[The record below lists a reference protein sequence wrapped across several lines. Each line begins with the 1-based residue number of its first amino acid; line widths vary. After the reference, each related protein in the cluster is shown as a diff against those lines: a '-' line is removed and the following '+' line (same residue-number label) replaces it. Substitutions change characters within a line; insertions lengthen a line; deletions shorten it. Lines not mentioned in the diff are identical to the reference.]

1 MRVGMLICLL
11 AALAALAAAQFVYYM
26 KIGYPLYMIYVG
38 QAQFGEFVHAYGD
51 VVEVVNGQRIPITFH
66 GLNPGMEASPWLPNG
81 TGIEYNYTRATALFN
96 ITNVDPRTDVE
107 WYIYNV
113 PMPGPLAVWA
123 GNPVA
128 IVYGL
133 SVAVKSGGGPVLNV
147 SCLKALGNGFYDYTC
162 PSSPRARMDFV
173 LAYYAVAYSDV
184 YIYKLVF
191 VGPSSPK
198 YAYIAATAPRL
209 MEYVGGSD
217 YAYGRNN
224 TVVEWD
230 FVLYNYTEIYLGS
243 RIFCVDFNSLLPI
256 FAGTEAPVKCVPMA
270 DPPRNITVDV
280 RPYNATSSAVDVYV
294 DGRLFYAFYVN
305 GSAVLYTGPYVDPLM
320 ATAAAFIETNYP
332 GRPLKPLGSVLLLIG
347 NDTMMA
353 PPRYV
358 LKALEPGQVFATP
371 PGGIVPYLL
380 LVNPGWDETWAD
392 ADLTWSGVYVLPG
405 DTGSNATVY
414 SWPTVPVRLSGRAV
428 ELPYLAMI
436 NLNTSRLCRY
446 GVAEA
451 SGEYSPLGGGWI
463 RVLGPVTV
471 YCTEYPVQFLLPNG
485 TSVTA
490 AAPYNGTLVW
500 TPPPIA
506 YANGTM
512 LEAGAVAVFV
522 DGPKSVRV
530 NYSRVYY
537 LVRVETPLG
546 VNETWMPRGA
556 ALSVPAVIYL
566 GNGTR
571 LVARAVDVN
580 GNYVEAK
587 TPVNGTAVALSVEGP
602 VDVSVAYSRQYLVRL
617 EAPANS
623 TEVWAD
629 AGSTF
634 TVDLPDPWMPGNGTL
649 FKALL
654 INGTSARE
662 WRVEGPMTLTARYAE
677 TYYYVEVEAPVN
689 GTAGWMPRGA
699 VLRFPSV
706 VYLGNGTRLVGPNA
720 SAVEVE
726 GPIKVEVSYSVRQY
740 HVEVEGVERWEGW
753 ADAGSLI
760 GLNSTAVDGVEYV
773 PAVPALRVSAP
784 GVYRPFFEAVYR
796 AVVRDALGL
805 PNPLA
810 TVRLCNA
817 TASAGLDGSVHIAV
831 ETRELC
837 RPEVEAAPVS
847 PYTAALIALAAAA
860 AAAALRRRK

>member
-11 AALAALAAAQFVYYM
+11 AALAALAAAQFEYYM
-26 KIGYPLYMIYVG
+26 PIFYYLPHTVYVG
-38 QAQFGEFVHAYGD
+38 HAQFGEFVYSYGD
-51 VVEVVNGQRIPITFH
+51 VVEVVNGQSMPITFR

-81 TGIEYNYTRATALFN
+81 TGIEYSYTRATALFN
-96 ITNVDPRTDVE
+96 ITNVNPRTDIE
-107 WYIYNV
+107 WYIYRIHS
-113 PMPGPLAVWA
+113 PGIWA
-123 GNPVA
+123 SNPVA
-128 IVYGL
+128 IFYGL
-133 SVAVKSGGGPVLNV
+133 FATIKSGGGPVLNV
-147 SCLKALGNGFYDYTC
+147 SCLKALGNGFYNYTC
-162 PSSPRARMDFV
+162 PSSPKARMDFV

-184 YIYKLVF
+184 YIYKLVL
-191 VGPSSPK
+191 VGTNFTGG
-198 YAYIAATAPRL
+198 ITASGPEHYEAITGEQL
-209 MEYVGGSD
+209 KINNTIV
-217 YAYGRNN
+217 NN
-224 TVVEWD
+224 TVVNL
-230 FVLYNYTEIYLGS
+230 FGLLYNVTSRDLGT
-243 RIFCVDFNSLLPI
+243 RLFCVDFDQVSI
-256 FAGTEAPVKCVPMA
+256 VFAGNNAPVKCVPMPN
-270 DPPRNITVDV
+270 PPRNITVGV
-280 RPYNATSSAVDVYV
+280 RPYNATASAVDVYV
-294 DGRLFYAFYVN
+294 DGRLFYTFYVN
-305 GSAVLYTGPYVDPLM
+305 GSDAVLYTGPYADPLM

-347 NDTMMA
+347 NDTVMA

-358 LKALEPGQVFATP
+358 LKAMEPGAVFITL
-371 PGGIVPYLL
+371 PGKSVPYMF

-405 DTGSNATVY
+405 STGSNATVY
-414 SWPTVPVRLSGRAV
+414 QWPTVPARLSGRTA

-436 NLNTSRLCRY
+436 DLNASCRY

-451 SGEYSPLGGGWI
+451 SGEYSPVGGGWI
-463 RVLGPVTV
+463 RVLGPVSV

-490 AAPYNGTLVW
+490 VAPYNGTLVW

-530 NYSRVYY
+530 NYTRVYY

-546 VNETWMPRGA
+546 ANETWMPRGA
-556 ALSVPAVIYL
+556 ALSVPAVVYL

-580 GNYVEAK
+580 GNYVEVKA
-587 TPVNGTAVALSVEGP
+587 PVNGTAVVLSVEGP
-602 VDVSVAYSRQYLVRL
+602 MDMSVAYSRQYLVRL

-634 TVDLPDPWMPGNGTL
+634 TVDLPDPWEPGNGTL

-662 WRVEGPMTLTARYAE
+662 WRVDGPMTLVAQYAE
-677 TYYYVEVEAPVN
+677 TYYWVDVEAPVN

-726 GPIKVEVSYSVRQY
+726 GPVRVEVSYSVRQY

-773 PAVPALRVSAP
+773 PAVPALKVSAP

-796 AVVRDALGL
+796 AVVRDALGV

-810 TVRLCNA
+810 TARLCNA
-817 TASAGLDGSVHIAV
+817 TSKAGLDGSVYIAV

-860 AAAALRRRK
+860 AAAVVLRRK

>member
-11 AALAALAAAQFVYYM
+11 AALAALAAAQFEYYM
-26 KIGYPLYMIYVG
+26 PIDRHTVYVG
-38 QAQFGEFVHAYGD
+38 HARFGEAVYVSGAVQEY
-51 VVEVVNGQRIPITFH
+51 VNGQYIGIVFR

-81 TGIEYNYTRATALFN
+81 TGIEYSYTKATALFN
-96 ITNVDPRTDVE
+96 ITEVNPRADIQWYVFNVAFADV
-107 WYIYNV
+107 WSKLPATI
-113 PMPGPLAVWA
+113 L
-123 GNPVA
+123 
-128 IVYGL
+128 YGL
-133 SVAVKSGGGPVLNV
+133 FATIKSGGGPVLNV
-147 SCLKALGNGFYDYTC
+147 SCLKALGNGFYNYTC
-162 PSSPRARMDFV
+162 PSSPRARLDFV

-184 YIYKLVF
+184 YIYKLVL
-191 VGPSSPK
+191 VGTNFTGG
-198 YAYIAATAPRL
+198 ITASGPEHYEAITGEQL
-209 MEYVGGSD
+209 KINNKIV
-217 YAYGRNN
+217 NN
-224 TVVEWD
+224 TVVNL
-230 FVLYNYTEIYLGS
+230 FGLLYNVTSRNLGT
-243 RIFCVDFNSLLPI
+243 RFFCVDFDHVGSIRFDHVP
-256 FAGTEAPVKCVPMA
+256 AKCVPMA
-270 DPPRNITVDV
+270 DPPRNVTVDV
-280 RPYNATSSAVDVYV
+280 RPYNATASAVDVYV
-294 DGRLFYAFYVN
+294 DGRLFHTFYVN
-305 GSAVLYTGPYVDPLM
+305 GSDAVLYTGPYVEPLM

-347 NDTMMA
+347 NDTVMA

-358 LKALEPGQVFATP
+358 LKAMEPGPVFVKL
-371 PGGIVPYLL
+371 PGKTYPDLF

-392 ADLTWSGVYVLPG
+392 ADLTWSGVHVLPG
-405 DTGSNATVY
+405 STRSNATVY
-414 SWPTVPVRLSGRAV
+414 QWPTVPVRLSGRTT

-436 NLNTSRLCRY
+436 NPNASCRY

-463 RVLGPVTV
+463 RVLGPVAV
-471 YCTEYPVQFLLPNG
+471 YCTEYPVEFLLPND
-485 TSVTA
+485 TSVSV
-490 AAPYNGTLVW
+490 AAPYNRTLVW

-506 YANGTM
+506 YANGTR

-530 NYSRVYY
+530 NYTRAFY
-537 LVRVETPLG
+537 LIRVETPLG

-556 ALSVPAVIYL
+556 ALELPGVVDF

-580 GNYVEAK
+580 GNYVEVK
-587 TPVNGTAVALSVEGP
+587 TPLNGTAISMAVYGP

-634 TVDLPDPWMPGNGTL
+634 TVDLPDPWEPGNGTL

-720 SAVEVE
+720 SAVEVA
-726 GPIKVEVSYSVRQY
+726 GPVRVEVSYSVRQY
-740 HVEVEGVERWEGW
+740 YVKVEGVERWEGW

-773 PAVPALRVSAP
+773 PAVPALKVSAP
-784 GVYRPFFEAVYR
+784 GVYRPLFEAVYR
-796 AVVRDALGL
+796 AVVRDALGM
-805 PNPLA
+805 PNPLGS
-810 TVRLCNA
+810 VRLCN
-817 TASAGLDGSVHIAV
+817 TTSKAGLDGSVYIAV

-847 PYTAALIALAAAA
+847 PYTAALIVLAAAA
-860 AAAALRRRK
+860 AAAVVLRRRK

>member
-1 MRVGMLICLL
+1 MLIYLL
-11 AALAALAAAQFVYYM
+11 AALAALAAAQFEYYM
-26 KIGYPLYMIYVG
+26 PIDNHTVYVG
-38 QAQFGEFVHAYGD
+38 QARFGEAVYVSGAVQEY
-51 VVEVVNGQRIPITFH
+51 VNGQYIGIVFR

-81 TGIEYNYTRATALFN
+81 TGIEYSYTRATALFN
-96 ITNVDPRTDVE
+96 ITDVNPRADVK
-107 WYIYNV
+107 WYV
-113 PMPGPLAVWA
+113 FSVAFADVWSKLPA
-123 GNPVA
+123 T
-128 IVYGL
+128 ILYGL
-133 SVAVKSGGGPVLNV
+133 FATIKSGGGSVLNV
-147 SCLKALGNGFYDYTC
+147 SCLKALGNGFYNYTC
-162 PSSPRARMDFV
+162 PSSPKARMDFV

-184 YIYKLVF
+184 YIYKLVL
-191 VGPSSPK
+191 VGTNFTGG
-198 YAYIAATAPRL
+198 ITASGPEHYEAITGEQL
-209 MEYVGGSD
+209 KINNTIV
-217 YAYGRNN
+217 NN
-224 TVVEWD
+224 TVVNL
-230 FVLYNYTEIYLGS
+230 FGLLYNVTSRDLGT
-243 RIFCVDFNSLLPI
+243 RLFCVDFDHVDSIRFNHVP
-256 FAGTEAPVKCVPMA
+256 AKCVPMPN
-270 DPPRNITVDV
+270 PPRNVTVDV
-280 RPYNATSSAVDVYV
+280 RPYNATASAVDVYV
-294 DGRLFYAFYVN
+294 DGQLFYTFYVN
-305 GSAVLYTGPYVDPLM
+305 GSDAVLYTGPYADPLM

-347 NDTMMA
+347 NDTVMA

-358 LKALEPGQVFATP
+358 LKALEPGPVFATP
-371 PGGIVPYLL
+371 PGGTVPYLL

-405 DTGSNATVY
+405 STGSNSTVY
-414 SWPTVPVRLSGRAV
+414 QWPTVPARLSGRAV
-428 ELPYLAMI
+428 ELPYLAVLDV
-436 NLNTSRLCRY
+436 NASCRY

-463 RVLGPVTV
+463 RVLGPVSV
-471 YCTEYPVQFLLPNG
+471 YCTEYPVEFLLPNG

-490 AAPYNGTLVW
+490 VAPYNKTLVW
-500 TPPPIA
+500 TPPPLVLP
-506 YANGTM
+506 NGTM
-512 LEAGAVAVFV
+512 LEADAVAVFV
-522 DGPKSVRV
+522 DGPKAVRV
-530 NYSRVYY
+530 NYTRVFY

-546 VNETWMPRGA
+546 ANETWMPRGA
-556 ALSVPAVIYL
+556 ALSVPAAIYL

-602 VDVSVAYSRQYLVRL
+602 MDVSVAYSRQYLVRL

-634 TVDLPDPWMPGNGTL
+634 TVDLPDPWEPGNGTL

-662 WRVEGPMTLTARYAE
+662 WRVDGPMTLTARYAE
-677 TYYYVEVEAPVN
+677 TYYWVTVKTPLGANE
-689 GTAGWMPRGA
+689 TWMPRGA

-760 GLNSTAVDGVEYV
+760 GLNSTAVDGVEYTPTV
-773 PAVPALRVSAP
+773 AALRVSAP

-796 AVVRDALGL
+796 AVARDALGM

-810 TVRLCNA
+810 TARLCNA
-817 TASAGLDGSVHIAV
+817 TAPAGLDGSVYIAV

-837 RPEVEAAPVS
+837 KPEVEAAPVS

-860 AAAALRRRK
+860 AVALRRRK

>member
-1 MRVGMLICLL
+1 LICLL
-11 AALAALAAAQFVYYM
+11 AALAALAAAQFEYYM
-26 KIGYPLYMIYVG
+26 PIDNHTVYIG
-38 QAQFGEFVHAYGD
+38 QAQFGEFVYSYGD
-51 VVEVVNGQRIPITFH
+51 VAKIVNGQRVLITFH

-81 TGIEYNYTRATALFN
+81 TGIEYSYTRATALFN
-96 ITNVDPRTDVE
+96 ITNVNPRTDVE
-107 WYIYNV
+107 WYIFGLSSPDIWV
-113 PMPGPLAVWA
+113 SI
-123 GNPVA
+123 PVA

-147 SCLKALGNGFYDYTC
+147 SCLKALGNGFYNYTC
-162 PSSPRARMDFV
+162 PSSPRARLDYVM
-173 LAYYAVAYSDV
+173 AYYAAAYSNA
-184 YIYKLVF
+184 YLYK
-191 VGPSSPK
+191 
-198 YAYIAATAPRL
+198 
-209 MEYVGGSD
+209 
-217 YAYGRNN
+217 
-224 TVVEWD
+224 
-230 FVLYNYTEIYLGS
+230 FVLVRTNLPEYYNMIMGEKFEIYNVTVRDLGT
-243 RIFCVDFNSLLPI
+243 RFFCVGFNSLLPI
-256 FAGTEAPVKCVPMA
+256 ATPVKCVPMA
-270 DPPRNITVDV
+270 DPPRNITVGV
-280 RPYNATSSAVDVYV
+280 RPYNATASAVDVYV
-294 DGRLFYAFYVN
+294 DGRLFYTFYVN
-305 GSAVLYTGPYVDPLM
+305 GSDAVLYTGPYADPLM
-320 ATAAAFIETNYP
+320 ATAAAFIELNYP
-332 GRPLKPLGSVLLLIG
+332 GKPLKPLGSVLLLIG
-347 NDTMMA
+347 NDTVMA

-358 LKALEPGQVFATP
+358 LKAMEPGPVFVKL
-371 PGGIVPYLL
+371 PGETYPDLFF
-380 LVNPGWDETWAD
+380 VNPGRDETWAD

-405 DTGSNATVY
+405 DMGSNATVY
-414 SWPTVPVRLSGRAV
+414 QWPTVPARLSGRAV

-436 NLNTSRLCRY
+436 DLNASCRY

-463 RVLGPVTV
+463 RVLGPVSV

-490 AAPYNGTLVW
+490 VAPYNGTLVW

-522 DGPKSVRV
+522 DGPKAVRV
-530 NYSRVYY
+530 NYTRVYY

-546 VNETWMPRGA
+546 ANETWMPRGA
-556 ALSVPAVIYL
+556 ALSVPAAIYL

-571 LVARAVDVN
+571 LVARAVN
-580 GNYVEAK
+580 G
-587 TPVNGTAVALSVEGP
+587 TPVNGTAISTAVYGP

-634 TVDLPDPWMPGNGTL
+634 TVELPDPWEPGNGTML
-649 FKALL
+649 KGLL
-654 INGTSARE
+654 VNGTSARE

-677 TYYYVEVEAPVN
+677 TYYWVDVETPVN

-760 GLNSTAVDGVEYV
+760 GLNSTAVDGVEYTPTV
-773 PAVPALRVSAP
+773 AALRVSAP
-784 GVYRPFFEAVYR
+784 GVYKPLFEAVYR
-796 AVVRDALGL
+796 AVVRDALGV

-810 TVRLCNA
+810 TARLCNA
-817 TASAGLDGSVHIAV
+817 TSKAGLDGSVYIAI

-847 PYTAALIALAAAA
+847 PYTATLIALAAAAA

>member
-11 AALAALAAAQFVYYM
+11 AALAALAAAQFEYYM
-26 KIGYPLYMIYVG
+26 PIDSHTVYIG
-38 QAQFGEFVHAYGD
+38 QAQFGEFVYSYGD
-51 VVEVVNGQRIPITFH
+51 VAKIVNGQRVLITFH

-81 TGIEYNYTRATALFN
+81 TGIEYSYTRATALFN
-96 ITNVDPRTDVE
+96 ITNVNPRTDVE
-107 WYIYNV
+107 WYIFGLSSPDIWV
-113 PMPGPLAVWA
+113 SI
-123 GNPVA
+123 PVA

-133 SVAVKSGGGPVLNV
+133 SVAVKSGGPVLNV
-147 SCLKALGNGFYDYTC
+147 SCLKALGNGFYNYTC
-162 PSSPRARMDFV
+162 PSSPRARLDYVM
-173 LAYYAVAYSDV
+173 AYYAAAYSNA
-184 YIYKLVF
+184 YLYK
-191 VGPSSPK
+191 
-198 YAYIAATAPRL
+198 
-209 MEYVGGSD
+209 
-217 YAYGRNN
+217 
-224 TVVEWD
+224 
-230 FVLYNYTEIYLGS
+230 FVLVRTNLPEYYNMIMGEKFEIYNVTVRDLGT
-243 RIFCVDFNSLLPI
+243 RFFCVGFNSLLPI
-256 FAGTEAPVKCVPMA
+256 ATPVKCVPMA
-270 DPPRNITVDV
+270 DPPRNVTVDV
-280 RPYNATSSAVDVYV
+280 RPYNATASAVDVYV
-294 DGRLFYAFYVN
+294 DGQLFHTFYVN
-305 GSAVLYTGPYVDPLM
+305 GSDAVLYTGPYADPLM
-320 ATAAAFIETNYP
+320 ATAAAFIELNYP

-347 NDTMMA
+347 NDTVMA

-358 LKALEPGQVFATP
+358 LKALEPGPVFVKL
-371 PGGIVPYLL
+371 PGKTYPDLFF
-380 LVNPGWDETWAD
+380 VNPGRDETWAD

-414 SWPTVPVRLSGRAV
+414 QWLTVPARVSGRAV

-436 NLNTSRLCRY
+436 NLNASCRY

-463 RVLGPVTV
+463 RVLGPVSV
-471 YCTEYPVQFLLPNG
+471 YCTEYPVEFLLPNG
-485 TSVTA
+485 TSA
-490 AAPYNGTLVW
+490 AVVAPYNGTLVW

-512 LEAGAVAVFV
+512 LEADAVAVFV

-530 NYSRVYY
+530 NYTRVYY

-602 VDVSVAYSRQYLVRL
+602 MDVSVAYSRQYLVRL

-634 TVDLPDPWMPGNGTL
+634 TVDLPDPWEPGNGTL

-662 WRVEGPMTLTARYAE
+662 WRVEGPMTLVARYAE
-677 TYYYVEVEAPVN
+677 TYYWVTVKTPLGVN
-689 GTAGWMPRGA
+689 ETWMPRGA

-726 GPIKVEVSYSVRQY
+726 GPMRVEVSYSKRQY
-740 HVEVEGVERWEGW
+740 YVEVEGVERWEGW
-753 ADAGSLI
+753 ADAYSLI
-760 GLNSTAVDGVEYV
+760 RLNSTAVDGVEYTPTV
-773 PAVPALRVSAP
+773 AALRVSAP

-796 AVVRDALGL
+796 AVVRDALGM

-810 TVRLCNA
+810 TARLCNA
-817 TASAGLDGSVHIAV
+817 TSKAGLDGSVYIAI

-860 AAAALRRRK
+860 AAAVALRRRK

>member
-1 MRVGMLICLL
+1 VPLV
-11 AALAALAAAQFVYYM
+11 AQ
-26 KIGYPLYMIYVG
+26 GP
-38 QAQFGEFVHAYGD
+38 
-51 VVEVVNGQRIPITFH
+51 P
-66 GLNPGMEASPWLPNG
+66 GLRDG
-81 TGIEYNYTRATALFN
+81 
-96 ITNVDPRTDVE
+96 
-107 WYIYNV
+107 
-113 PMPGPLAVWA
+113 
-123 GNPVA
+123 
-128 IVYGL
+128 
-133 SVAVKSGGGPVLNV
+133 
-147 SCLKALGNGFYDYTC
+147 
-162 PSSPRARMDFV
+162 
-173 LAYYAVAYSDV
+173 YYAAAYSDV
-184 YIYKLVF
+184 YIYKFVLVGTNF
-191 VGPSSPK
+191 TGGITASGPK
-198 YAYIAATAPRL
+198 HYEVIAGEL
-209 MEYVGGSD
+209 KVNNKIL
-217 YAYGRNN
+217 NN
-224 TVVEWD
+224 TVVNI
-230 FVLYNYTEIYLGS
+230 FGMLYNVTSRDLGT
-243 RIFCVDFNSLLPI
+243 RVFCVGFNSLLPV
-256 FAGTEAPVKCVPMA
+256 FAGIGAPVKCVPMA
-270 DPPRNITVDV
+270 DPPRNVTVGV
-280 RPYNATSSAVDVYV
+280 RPYNATASAVEVYV
-294 DGRLFYAFYVN
+294 DGRLFHTFYVN
-305 GSAVLYTGPYVDPLM
+305 GSAVLYTGPYVEPLM
-320 ATAAAFIETNYP
+320 ATAAAFIELNYP
-332 GRPLKPLGSVLLLIG
+332 GKPLKPLGSVLLLIG
-347 NDTMMA
+347 NDTVMA

-358 LKALEPGQVFATP
+358 LKALEPGVVLVTP
-371 PGGIVPYLL
+371 PGKSVPYLFR
-380 LVNPGWDETWAD
+380 VNPGLDATWAD

-405 DTGSNATVY
+405 STGSNATVY
-414 SWPTVPVRLSGRAV
+414 QWPTVPVRLSGRAV
-428 ELPYLAMI
+428 ELPYLAML
-436 NLNTSRLCRY
+436 NLNASRLCRY

-463 RVLGPVTV
+463 RVLGPVSV
-471 YCTEYPVQFLLPNG
+471 YCTEYPVEFLLPNG
-485 TSVTA
+485 TSVSV
-490 AAPYNGTLVW
+490 AAPYNRTLVW

-530 NYSRVYY
+530 NYTRAFY
-537 LVRVETPLG
+537 LIRVETPLG

-556 ALSVPAVIYL
+556 ALSIPAVIYL

-571 LVARAVDVN
+571 LVARAVD
-580 GNYVEAK
+580 G
-587 TPVNGTAVALSVEGP
+587 TPVDGTAVALSVEGP
-602 VDVSVAYSRQYLVRL
+602 MDVSVAYSRQYLVRL

-677 TYYYVEVEAPVN
+677 TYYWVEVEAPVN

-726 GPIKVEVSYSVRQY
+726 GPVRVEVSYSVRQY
-740 HVEVEGVERWEGW
+740 HVKVEGVERWEGW

-773 PAVPALRVSAP
+773 PAVPALKVSAP

-796 AVVRDALGL
+796 AVVRDALGM

-810 TVRLCNA
+810 TARLCNA
-817 TASAGLDGSVHIAV
+817 TSKAGLDGSVYIAV

-860 AAAALRRRK
+860 AAAVVLRRRK